1 MTGTTEIRSFLAL
14 EMPAEVREAIA
25 ALQQA
30 LRRELPDARW
40 VRPEGIHLTVKFLG
54 ERPRA
59 EVLELAAELDPRLAG
74 LGPVSVAVG
83 GTGFFPSE
91 TRPRVAWVGGRADGA
106 AAVVRE
112 VEEAAAVRGWNR
124 EARPWSPHLT
134 LARLRRPWPRR
145 AVERFLAAGR
155 QLRLDPFRCDEL
167 VLFRSTLGPG
177 GARYD
182 VVSRMSLT

>member
-1 MTGTTEIRSFLAL
+1 MTAAAEIRAFLAL
-14 EMPAEVREAIA
+14 EIPDEVREAIA

-59 EVLELAAELDPRLAG
+59 EVVDLATELAPRLAG
-74 LGPVSVAVG
+74 LGPVTVAVG

-91 TRPRVAWVGGRADGA
+91 ARPRVAWVGGRTDGA
-106 AAVVRE
+106 AALVQQ
-112 VEEAAAVRGWNR
+112 VEEVAAARGWER
-124 EARPWSPHLT
+124 EARPWSLHLT
-134 LARLRRPWPRR
+134 LARLRRPWPRG

-155 QLRLDPFRCDEL
+155 ELRLEPFRCDEL

-182 VVSRMSLT
+182 VVSRMLLT